1 MSIQYK
7 LLMSILLLMI
17 SQFCNAE
24 THQKLMQ
31 SEYDQKIDQ
40 YTAQVNASKKVLDEP
55 NSNSQV
61 DANLQKQAFCS
72 RLDAYQ
78 QIEQIS
84 KNNIELENANIMLM
98 IAHHFLQ
105 KQRQS
110 LYDSGMTEKVFCAV
124 VE

>member
-1 MSIQYK
+1 MSIKYK
-7 LLMSILLLMI
+7 LLMSSLLLMI

-24 THQKLMQ
+24 IHQKLMQ

-40 YTAQVNASKKVLDEP
+40 YTAQVNASKKILDEP
-55 NSNSQV
+55 NSQV

-78 QIEQIS
+78 QIEKIS

-98 IAHHFLQ
+98 IANHFLQ
-105 KQRQS
+105 NQRQS
-110 LYDSGMTEKVFCAV
+110 LHDSGMTENVFCAV

>member
-1 MSIQYK
+1 MSIK
-7 LLMSILLLMI
+7 CTLLMSSLLLMI

-40 YTAQVNASKKVLDEP
+40 YTAQVNASKKFLDEP
-55 NSNSQV
+55 NSQV

-78 QIEQIS
+78 QIEKIS

-98 IAHHFLQ
+98 IANHFLQ
-105 KQRQS
+105 NQRQS
-110 LYDSGMTEKVFCAV
+110 LHDSGMTEKVFCAV